1 MLGTQSAW
9 SFAGAHAPSG
19 LPAPATPQQHGGS
32 AGRGGQ
38 VGADATSKN
47 GPGVGGTHRAAP
59 GELPPAQRTV
69 AGKGPYDSDADR
81 TSVAPQR
88 VDPPAGAE
96 RDGAARMR
104 DKAKAAAGALPGP
117 ASGPGTG
124 RPTTAQA
131 PAAGGAEIPS
141 ARTASTSVYQNDDG
155 SRTTRFYPRP
165 VHFQQA
171 DGSWADI
178 DTAVVQKRSGRWQ
191 EKANADS
198 PDFAAGAADPA
209 LVSWSLDA
217 DHRLSYG
224 VQGASAVPASVSGS
238 TVTYAGVAGAAD
250 VQYDAEA
257 AGVKETLVLHDASAP
272 TTWTFPLNAT
282 GLTPALDPTGNV
294 EFKDAAGTVRLTI
307 PRGFMTDSA
316 VDPKSG
322 QGALSDGVEYRLV
335 TSEGHP
341 ALQLTLDSAW
351 LHDPHRVFP
360 VRVDPT
366 TNTQVGV
373 GQSTYVMSQ
382 FTANY
387 SSDSVLKVGTYDGGG
402 HVANSYL
409 YFPGVTSLG
418 NEYIES
424 AGLAMDDLWS
434 YECKP
439 HAVDVHQITSAWN
452 PSSINSYPGLSI
464 GGTLGTSSFYAGT
477 GCSNGTQWENVDL
490 GDAPSSPGTQLVAN
504 WSKGGANYGLAV
516 TASTTDSNAWKQFA
530 SVHSNYPPYLYV
542 TYSDWAATYSLV
554 GNVTPPTYTA
564 TGRQQVSMSNVAAN
578 WWNSTSMQMK
588 ARVFDSHGNETAGGP
603 LVGVPW
609 QQTPVQTGQTVTVDG
624 VIPALPP
631 GQTYSVCWDGYVGGT
646 TSLHDSYGVP
656 WLCESVTSQDTAP
669 QLDSVAPQSGTVVG
683 TLTPQLYAAGHD
695 PDNYPGTGLDYDF
708 QVWTAP
714 SSGSPQLAAESGW
727 QPNTSWAVPAGKLA
741 WNASYT
747 WQVKVGDHVTESQF
761 LGPLQFST
769 MVQQPPITSH
779 LGGAAGNGTGRTFDP
794 KVGNYTTDAVD
805 ADVASVGPALR
816 VARSY
821 NSLDPRTSN
830 LFGAGWSS
838 AFDMRVQP
846 DDDGSGA
853 VVLTDATGRSERMG
867 PDPQGGAQYT
877 PAQGE
882 YETLTAVSGGFVLLL
897 KNGTSYEFKAP
908 GGTGY
913 ALSTVKDAYGRTQA
927 FHYTAGRLD
936 TITDTGSG
944 RALHFTWTGAHVTRV
959 ATDPAT
965 GTDPS
970 TALSWT
976 YDYNPSDADE
986 LDRVCAPPAGGNS
999 APACTTYSYVAGSH
1013 QRSAVLD
1020 TSPASYWRLGEPS
1033 GTDAVSEV
1041 IENQGKDTAHYS
1053 SSGVTHGAAGPTSF
1067 GATAA
1072 AFDGQSGVVTL
1083 PQSLLDSSSYTS
1095 VGMWFRTTGQGVL
1108 FGYQTDAFP
1117 AATTGHNYTPAL
1129 YVGTSGKL
1137 YGEFWQG
1144 GVGPMA
1150 SSAAV
1155 NDGKWHHVVLTAAGN
1170 TQSLYL
1176 DGVAQ
1181 GQPLTGQVVATG
1193 QRTETVG
1200 GGFIGGWWP
1209 DEPYYSTSDNTG
1221 HAGYF
1226 TGSISDVA
1234 FYDHA
1239 LGQPAVSALY
1249 RAGTGASVE
1258 LAGVGLPS
1266 GKTKL
1271 SVAYDAKN
1279 DRATQVTDANGGVWK
1294 ITAPTVSG
1302 SVQEYRTAVAG
1313 SNPGGYW
1320 PLSDG
1325 QGTQASNQV
1334 YVPRPVPNNGTYSG
1348 VSPGAVGPVPGATAV
1363 SFDGSTSWAEIP
1375 SSFAPVQG
1383 PGAVGLWFRTTAP
1396 GVLVGY
1402 QSFLV
1407 GAAHTPG
1414 TDKWNPVLYVGTDG
1428 KLRGEVYNGT
1438 ASALTSGTAVTD
1450 GKWHFALL
1458 SADTPSTQTLY
1469 LDGAAVAGPVTGQ
1482 IVPNGTAHVYV
1493 GAGTSDGNWPAHPTD
1508 PAGHFTGQIADVT
1521 MFDHGLGAGTVGSLY
1536 AQATASGATAAAYD
1550 AAVVGARPTGYWRLN
1565 DPAGNSANELLSSAA
1580 LDQNLGTQH
1589 GTALGAV
1596 GPWASGTSTAAAF
1609 DGTGSYVQL
1618 PGAALPRWDVSA
1630 TVSAWFRTTAPGVI
1644 YAYQSFPLGQA
1655 PAAGDLT
1662 NPALYVGTDNK
1673 LHGELFGS
1681 ATAPAVSTETVT
1693 DGSWHLA
1700 TLTRS
1705 STTEQLYL
1713 DGRPTGSAVTG
1724 TKAYDGSGYAYLG
1737 AGTVQGWANAP
1748 SDSSGHFNGALADF
1762 SYYRYALAPA
1772 TIAAQYARATTPGTT
1787 GGLTAADGYRAQ
1799 VIDANARG
1807 YWRLDEPP
1815 GTTTA
1820 YDETGAALP
1829 DQASGTYTATTLGD
1843 RGPSGD
1849 QIQGAATFN
1858 GTTSVLQLP
1867 ATAAPVKGANSIE
1880 LWFRTS
1886 TAGVLYSYQS
1896 FPLGSPHTGGV
1907 DAWNPALYV
1916 GTDGKLYGALWTGTA
1931 ANALTTPQTVTDG
1944 KWHHAVLAADAGG
1957 QSLYLDGA
1965 QAATTSTAG
1974 QVFYN
1979 GSAYVYVG
1987 AGTDED
1993 SWPNH
1998 PADASGHFTGSIAEV
2013 ASYPARLDGATVAA
2027 HFKAMGNAA
2036 APTPVTTAQVTDPGG
2051 AVLKYR
2057 FDTRTNQLI
2066 SSADAS
2072 GNTTSYTYDT
2082 SGFLHTVTDADGH
2095 TTTLGHDARGNEV
2108 SRTTCRT
2115 ASSCQTAYRTY
2126 RLNATNPL
2134 DPTNDK
2140 LKTVSDAR
2148 SQSPTDTTY
2157 TTSYTYDAAGGLTSV
2172 TSPATGDFPKGRA
2185 TYTVITTGTEQAV
2198 DATGQPV
2205 AGATVPAGLNAAA
2218 SVPVDAGTVTQPG
2231 ALTVGQQTRYAY
2243 DAAGNLTRTIDPL
2256 GLTTTYRHDN
2266 LGRTTASTV
2275 TCSDCGPGGTATTST
2290 TTYTWD
2296 GQGRPLTRTDP
2307 ATTDAVT
2314 GTVHTAL
2321 TTSGYDVDGD
2331 PTSRTVSDTTGG
2343 DAPRTSTWAYNTA
2356 NDLLAA
2362 TTDPAGHRTTYTHD
2376 AFGRTTTTTDA
2387 LGTTRSFGYSGQG
2400 WLLQTAVTDYT
2411 GDPNH
2416 PTAAAPLA
2424 VEARTY
2430 DPAGRLAT
2438 VTDAMGRTTHTYY
2451 NDDDTVAEVDLDGFH
2466 NADGTLR
2473 DVVLQ
2478 QNTYDPAGN
2487 LTQRITGG
2495 GRTTVA
2501 NTWDAA
2507 GRSGSSTID
2516 PGGLN
2521 RTTRHTYD
2529 AAGRP
2534 LTTVLTDGTQTRETD
2549 SGYDQVGNL
2558 LTSTVRNSP
2567 QDSTTSYTYDQ
2578 RGLTLTSVTPDG
2590 NAAGATPAAHTT
2602 AYTHDALG
2610 RLTQI
2615 LEPTVTAHHFDP
2627 TTQADAAQQTV
2638 PVSRTGYDTF
2648 GDTVERDDADGN
2660 ITTYTYD
2667 ADSRPTAVSSPAYT
2681 RPGTTTTVTPTVT
2694 TAYDALGRPTTAT
2707 VDPGG
2712 LNRVT
2717 TYGYDQFG
2725 NTTKI
2730 TRPAVDGAAP
2740 TVLFGYD
2747 LDGELLT
2754 ETDPT
2759 GAVTQHTYDDLG
2771 RTATTTGLVRQP
2783 APAAYTTGYTYD
2795 DAGNRTSTT
2804 TPGRETSSTAYD
2816 AAGEPVS
2823 TTDALQ
2829 HTTTYAHDLTGD
2841 TTKITLPD
2849 RTGVTTDYDQ
2859 AGQPVAST
2867 PFDHNGTPLPGRRTG
2882 YDPDG
2887 NAVTSTD
2894 PNGHTTSYAYDADDR
2909 LVDQTEPLS
2918 ATTSITSRLGYDPT
2932 GQRTLYTDG
2941 NGNPTSYT
2949 YNSLGLPEST
2959 VEPPT
2964 AIDPVLADRTYTTG
2978 YDAALEAVTST
2989 EPGGVT
2995 ITTGF
3000 DAAGNRRTETAS
3012 GTGVTTATRT
3022 FGYDAAG
3029 RLLTSSA
3036 PAGTET
3042 YAYEDRGHLI
3052 SANGPTGNSTYQYD
3066 ADGRLTSRTDAAR
3079 TSTFGYDAAGRLTS
3093 TADPLTGALI
3103 GYQYDTADDLT
3114 GVTYGSGGATR
3125 AFGYDDQ
3132 HRLTSDTLKTPTG
3145 STEAS
3150 TAYTYDPA
3158 GNLTAQ
3164 TTTGLAGSGTHSY
3177 SYDWA
3182 GRLTSWDNGAAT
3194 TTYGYDNNGNRTQAG
3209 TTTATYDTRNRV
3221 LTSGSTTFTYT
3232 PRGTTASATT
3242 GGTTTSYDYDGF
3254 DQLVAT
3260 NGQNYGYDALGRL
3273 TAAGGHAFTY
3283 DGTSSS
3289 VTSDG
3294 TETYD
3299 RAPDGSLVS
3308 LSGTGGAV
3316 LPLTNQ
3322 HNDLVATFAPTGN
3335 AVSSSTAYDPWGRTT
3350 STSGTTHDLG
3360 YQGGWTDSS
3369 TNLVGTASRWYDPA
3383 TGTFTSR
3390 DTVDLGPSPSVN
3402 ANRYTYGNNNP
3413 LANQDPSGHSSCRGP
3428 EPDDGDGSPVRPGGG
3443 GGGGSGGGES
3453 AADAAAEYASNI
3465 AAGRML
3471 LAPEYSRN
3479 LAAGRMLLKPVTH
3492 WYVLSNGSVVWAQNQ
3507 SDANR
3512 MERNLEE
3519 QQREIDRRLQEE
3531 RDFELWEQEF
3541 NEERE
3546 SEYELLG
3553 TEGSSSHDIDIN
3565 ELAGLASIIPTGS
3578 GCGLGAPPGPTAK
3591 DGLNQKPGN
3600 AKPEDNGTP
3609 VDTAHNTL
3617 TLEPGTPTPGDS
3629 PGNPL
3634 DQAADPNPAAGGPSA
3649 DDIPGLI
3656 SPRSGSWIKSSLA
3669 DDVSA
3674 ETEGKIPHLSSDL
3687 SRITNQARTDAG
3699 EKAAEAGAS
3708 EAKVR
3713 NASKGGGNYI
3723 AVETKDGRVTVW
3735 RSIMFKGHSEKLFGL
3750 GAEDAGVDIEEVSR
3764 LYTEFEP
3771 CSLPGAFCANLLAK
3785 ILPEGAKVTYSW
3797 PYGDAD
3803 SRAVGR
3809 AERKAALDGLFGG

>member
-1 MLGTQSAW
+1 MRRPLVLALVLAVAVALGTQPAW
-9 SFAGAHAPSG
+9 SFAGAHAPSSVA
-19 LPAPATPQQHGGS
+19 APATPQQRGGS
-32 AGRGGQ
+32 AGRGGL
-38 VGADATSKN
+38 VGANATSKE
-47 GPGVGGTHRAAP
+47 GPGAGGEHRAAP
-59 GELPPAQRTV
+59 GELPSAQRSVT
-69 AGKGPYDSDADR
+69 GRGPQDSDAGR
-81 TSVAPQR
+81 SAVAPQR

-96 RDGAARMR
+96 RDEAARLR
-104 DKAKAAAGALPGP
+104 DKARAAAGALPSP
-117 ASGPGTG
+117 ATGPGTG
-124 RPTTAQA
+124 TPTTAQS
-131 PAAGGAEIPS
+131 PAAGGVEIPS

-165 VHFQQA
+165 VHFRQA

-198 PDFAAGAADPA
+198 PDFAANAADPA

-217 DHRLSYG
+217 DHKVSYG
-224 VQGASAVPASVSGS
+224 IQGASPVAASVSGS
-238 TVTYAGVAGAAD
+238 TVTYAGLAGPAD

-257 AGVKETLVLHDASAP
+257 DGVKETLVLHDASAA
-272 TTWTFPLNAT
+272 TTWTFPLTTT
-282 GLTPALDPTGNV
+282 GLTAEIDASGNAV
-294 EFKDAAGTVRLTI
+294 FKDAAGTVRVTI
-307 PRGFMTDSA
+307 PRGFMEDSA
-316 VDPKSG
+316 VDPRSG
-322 QGALSDGVEYRLV
+322 QGALSDGVGYRLV
-335 TSEGHP
+335 TAEGRP

-366 TNTQVGV
+366 TNAQVGV

-387 SSDSVLKVGTYDGGG
+387 SSDSVLKVGTYDGGS
-402 HVANSYL
+402 HIANSYL

-418 NEYIES
+418 NEFIES
-424 AGLAMDDLWS
+424 AGLSMDDLWS

-439 HAVDVHQITSAWN
+439 HAVDVHRITSAWN
-452 PSSINSYPGLSI
+452 PSSINTYPGLNV
-464 GGTLGTSSFYAGT
+464 GDTLGTSSFYAGT

-490 GDAPSSPGTQLVAN
+490 GDAPSSPGTQLVTS

-530 SVHSNYPPYLYV
+530 SVHSSYPPYLYV
-542 TYSDWAATYSLV
+542 TYSDWASTYSLV
-554 GNVTPPTYTA
+554 GNVTPPTYNA
-564 TGRQQVSMSNVAAN
+564 TGAQQVSMSNVAAN
-578 WWNSTSMQMK
+578 WWNSTSMQLR
-588 ARVFDSHGNETAGGP
+588 ARVFDQHGNETDGP
-603 LVGVPW
+603 LTGVPW
-609 QQTPVQTGQTVTVDG
+609 QQTPVQTGQTVTVAG

-631 GQTYSVCWDGYVGGT
+631 GQTYSVCWDGYVSGT

-669 QLDSVAPQSGTVVG
+669 QTDAVAPQSGTVVG
-683 TLTPQLYAAGHD
+683 TLTPQLYATGHD

-708 QVWTAP
+708 QVWTSPP
-714 SSGSPQLAAESGW
+714 SGTPQLAAESGW

-779 LGGAAGNGTGRTFDP
+779 LGGAAGDGTGRTFDP

-853 VVLTDATGRSERMG
+853 VVLTDATGRAERMG

-882 YETLTAVSGGFVLLL
+882 YETLTAVTGGFVLLL
-897 KNGTSYEFKAP
+897 KDGTSYEFKAP
-908 GGTGY
+908 AGTGY
-913 ALSTVKDAYGRTQA
+913 ALSTVKDAYGRAQA
-927 FHYTAGRLD
+927 LHYTAGRLD

-959 ATDPAT
+959 ATDPVT
-965 GTDPS
+965 GTDPA
-970 TALSWT
+970 TALTWT
-976 YDYNPSDADE
+976 YGYNPANADE
-986 LDRVCAPPAGGNS
+986 LDQVCAPPAGGNS
-999 APACTTYSYVAGSH
+999 APACTTYSYAAGSH

-1020 TSPASYWRLGEPS
+1020 TSPASYWRLAESS
-1033 GTDAVSEV
+1033 GTNAASEV
-1041 IENQGKDTAHYS
+1041 IENQGKDLAHYS
-1053 SSGVTHGAAGPTSF
+1053 SSGVTLGAAGPTAS

-1072 AFDGQSGVVTL
+1072 AFDGQSGVAVL
-1083 PQSLLDSSSYTS
+1083 PQNLLDSSSYTS
-1095 VGMWFRTTGQGVL
+1095 VSLWFRTTGQGVL

-1144 GVGPMA
+1144 GVSPMA
-1150 SSAAV
+1150 STAAV
-1155 NDGKWHHVVLTAAGN
+1155 NDGTWHHAVLTAAGN

-1193 QRTETVG
+1193 QRTESVG
-1200 GGFIGGWWP
+1200 GGFIGGGWP
-1209 DEPYYSTSDNTG
+1209 DEPFHNTGDNTG

-1226 TGSISDVA
+1226 AGSISDVA

-1239 LGQPAVSALY
+1239 LGQPAVSALR

-1258 LAGVGLPS
+1258 LTGVALPS

-1271 SVAYDAKN
+1271 AVAYDAKS
-1279 DRATQVTDANGGVWK
+1279 DRATQVTDADGGVWK

-1313 SNPGGYW
+1313 ANPGGYW

-1325 QGTQASNQV
+1325 QGTQAYNQV
-1334 YVPRPVPNNGTYSG
+1334 YVPRPTPNNGTTSG
-1348 VSPGAVGPVPGATAV
+1348 VSPGAAGPVPGSTAA

-1402 QSFLV
+1402 QSFVV
-1407 GAAHTPG
+1407 GAGHVPG

-1428 KLRGEVYNGT
+1428 KLRGEIYNST
-1438 ASALTSGTAVTD
+1438 ASALTSGSAVTD

-1482 IVPNGTAHVYV
+1482 IVPDGTAHVYI
-1493 GAGTSDGNWPAHPTD
+1493 GAGTSDGGWPAHPTD
-1508 PAGHFTGQIADVT
+1508 PAGHFTGQIADVA
-1521 MFDHGLGAGTVGSLY
+1521 MFDHGVGASTVGSLY

-1550 AAVVGARPTGYWRLN
+1550 AAVVGAHPTGYWRLN
-1565 DPAGNSANELLSSAA
+1565 DPAGNAANELVSSAA
-1580 LDQNLGTQH
+1580 LDQNLGTHH
-1589 GTALGAV
+1589 GTALGTA
-1596 GPWASGTSTAAAF
+1596 GPWASGTSTAASF
-1609 DGTGSYVQL
+1609 DGTTSYVQL
-1618 PGAALPRWDVSA
+1618 PGGAVPRWDIAA

-1644 YAYQSFPLGQA
+1644 YAYQTFPLGQS
-1655 PAAGDLT
+1655 PATGDLT

-1693 DGSWHLA
+1693 DGGWHLA
-1700 TLTRS
+1700 TLTRTG
-1705 STTEQLYL
+1705 TTQQLYL

-1724 TKAYDGSGYAYLG
+1724 TKAFNGTGYAYLG

-1748 SDSSGHFNGALADF
+1748 ADTSGHFNGALADF
-1762 SYYRYALAPA
+1762 SLYRYALAPA

-1799 VIDANARG
+1799 VVDANARG

-1815 GTTTA
+1815 GTATA

-1867 ATAAPVKGANSIE
+1867 ATAAPVKGPNSIE

-1886 TAGVLYSYQS
+1886 AAGVLYSYQS
-1896 FPLGSPHTGGV
+1896 FPLGAAHTPGV
-1907 DAWNPALYV
+1907 DQWNPALYV
-1916 GTDGKLYGALWTGTA
+1916 GTDGKLYGALWTGDA
-1931 ANALTTPQTVTDG
+1931 ANSLVTAGTVTDG
-1944 KWHHAVLAADAGG
+1944 AWHHAVLAGDNTG

-1965 QAATTSTAG
+1965 QAATSSTAR
-1974 QVFYN
+1974 QIYYN

-1987 AGTDED
+1987 AGADEN

-2013 ASYPARLDGATVAA
+2013 AFYPARLDSATVAA
-2027 HFKAMGNAA
+2027 HFKAMGNAS
-2036 APTPVTTAQVTDPGG
+2036 APTPVTTAQVTDPAG

-2066 SSADAS
+2066 SNADAS

-2082 SGFLHTVTDADGH
+2082 SGFLHTVTDPDGH

-2115 ASSCQTAYRTY
+2115 AASCQTGYRTY
-2126 RLNATNPL
+2126 LLDQANPL
-2134 DPTNDK
+2134 NPTNDK
-2140 LKTVSDAR
+2140 LRTASDAR
-2148 SQSPTDTTY
+2148 AQSPTDTTY

-2172 TSPATGDFPKGRA
+2172 TTPATGDFPKGRT
-2185 TYTVITTGTEQAV
+2185 TYTVITAGTEQAV
-2198 DATGQPV
+2198 DANGQPV
-2205 AGATVPAGLNAAA
+2205 AGATVPAGLNAAT

-2231 ALTVGQQTRYAY
+2231 TLTAAQQIRYAY
-2243 DAAGNLTRTIDPL
+2243 DTTGNLTRTVDPL

-2266 LGRTTASTV
+2266 LGRTTARTV
-2275 TCSDCGPGGTATTST
+2275 TCGNCGPGGTASTST

-2314 GTVHTAL
+2314 GTVHTGL
-2321 TTSGYDVDGD
+2321 TTSGYDADGD
-2331 PTSRTVSDTTGG
+2331 LTTRTVSDTTGG
-2343 DAPRTSTWAYNTA
+2343 DAPRTSTWTYDTA
-2356 NDLLAA
+2356 HDLLTA

-2376 AFGRTTTTTDA
+2376 VFGRTTTTTDA

-2400 WLLQTAVTDYT
+2400 WLLQTAVANYT

-2466 NADGTLR
+2466 NANGTLR

-2487 LTQRITGG
+2487 LTQRVTGG
-2495 GRTTVA
+2495 GRTTVV
-2501 NTWDAA
+2501 NSWDAA
-2507 GRSGSSTID
+2507 GRSSSTTID
-2516 PGGLN
+2516 PGGLD
-2521 RTTRHTYD
+2521 RSTRYTYD

-2549 SGYDQVGNL
+2549 STYDPVGHV
-2558 LTSTVRNSP
+2558 LTSTVKNSP
-2567 QDSTTSYTYDQ
+2567 QNATTSYTYDQ

-2590 NAAGATPAAHTT
+2590 NAAGATPAAYTT
-2602 AYTHDALG
+2602 GYTHDALG

-2627 TTQADAAQQTV
+2627 ATQADAAQQTA

-2648 GDTVERDDADGN
+2648 GDTVEQDDADGN

-2667 ADSRPTAVSSPAYT
+2667 ADSEPTAVSSPAYT
-2681 RPGTTTTVTPTVT
+2681 PPGTTATVTSTVT
-2694 TAYDALGRPTTAT
+2694 TTYDALGRPTAST

-2717 TYGYDQFG
+2717 AYGYDQFG
-2725 NTTKI
+2725 NTAKV
-2730 TRPAVDGAAP
+2730 TRPAVDGSTP
-2740 TVLFGYD
+2740 TTLLGHD
-2747 LDGELLT
+2747 LDGELLS

-2759 GAVTQHTYDDLG
+2759 GATTQYTYDDLG
-2771 RTATTTGLVRQP
+2771 RTATTTRLVRQP
-2783 APAAYTTGYTYD
+2783 TAAAFTTTYTHD
-2795 DAGNRTSTT
+2795 DAGNQTSAT
-2804 TPGRETSSTAYD
+2804 TPGRETSTAAFN
-2816 AAGEPVS
+2816 AAGETVS

-2829 HTTTYAHDLTGD
+2829 HTTSYAHDLTGGV
-2841 TTKITLPD
+2841 TKVTLPD
-2849 RTGVTTDYDQ
+2849 RTGVTTAYDQ
-2859 AGQPVAST
+2859 AEQPVASV
-2867 PFDHNGTPLPGRRTG
+2867 PFAHDGTALPGQQTG

-2894 PNGHTTSYAYDADDR
+2894 ANGHTTSYAYDAADR
-2909 LVDQTEPLS
+2909 MVRQTEPLS
-2918 ATTSITSRLGYDPT
+2918 ATATITTQLGYDPT
-2932 GQRTLYTDG
+2932 GRRTLYTDG

-2959 VEPPT
+2959 IEPPT

-2978 YDAALEAVTST
+2978 YDAALEAVTSA

-3000 DAAGNRRTETAS
+3000 DAAGNRRTETAA

-3022 FGYDAAG
+3022 FGYDADG

-3042 YAYEDRGHLI
+3042 YSYEDRGHLT
-3052 SANGPTGNSTYQYD
+3052 SASGPTGNSTYQYD
-3066 ADGRLTSRTDAAR
+3066 ADGRLASRTDASR
-3079 TSTFGYDAAGRLTS
+3079 TTTFGYDADGRLTS

-3103 GYQYDTADDLT
+3103 GYQYDTVDDLT

-3125 AFGYDDQ
+3125 TFGYDDQ

-3145 STEAS
+3145 GTEAS
-3150 TAYTYDPA
+3150 IAYAYDPA
-3158 GNLTAQ
+3158 GNLTTQ
-3164 TTTGLAGSGTHSY
+3164 TTTGLTGSGSHSY
-3177 SYDWA
+3177 GYDWA
-3182 GRLTSWDNGAAT
+3182 GRLTSWDNGTAT
-3194 TTYGYDNNGNRTQAG
+3194 TTYGYDGNGNRTRAG
-3209 TTTATYDTRNRV
+3209 STTATYDTRNRV
-3221 LTSGSTTFTYT
+3221 LSSGGTTFTYT

-3242 GGTTTSYDYDGF
+3242 GAATTSYTYDGF

-3260 NGQNYGYDALGRL
+3260 GSQNYSYDALGRL
-3273 TAAGGHAFTY
+3273 TGTGGHAFTY
-3283 DGTSSS
+3283 DGASSS
-3289 VTSDG
+3289 ITSDG

-3299 RAPDGSLVS
+3299 RTPDGSLVS
-3308 LSGTGGAV
+3308 LSGSGGAV

-3322 HNDLVATFAPTGN
+3322 HGDLVATFAPTGS
-3335 AVSSSTAYDPWGRTT
+3335 AVSSSTAYDPWGQ
-3350 STSGTTHDLG
+3350 STGASGAAHDLG
-3360 YQGGWTDSS
+3360 YQGGWTDST

-3390 DTVDLGPSPSVN
+3390 DTADLGSSPSVN
-3402 ANRYTYGNNNP
+3402 ANRYTYGSNNP

-3428 EPDDGDGSPVRPGGG
+3428 APDDGDDSPVRTGDGGG
-3443 GGGGSGGGES
+3443 GGGGGGES
-3453 AADAAAEYASNI
+3453 AADRAAEYANNI

-3471 LAPEYSRN
+3471 LASEYSRN
-3479 LAAGRMLLKPVTH
+3479 IAAGQMLLKPVTH

-3531 RDFELWEQEF
+3531 RDFEEWEREF
-3541 NEERE
+3541 NEERVE
-3546 SEYELLG
+3546 EYELLG
-3553 TEGSSSHDIDIN
+3553 ELGSSSHDIDIN
-3565 ELAGLASIIPTGS
+3565 ELAGLASIIPGGS
-3578 GCGLGAPPGPTAK
+3578 SCSLGTPPGPTAK
-3591 DGLNQKPGN
+3591 DGLHQKPGN
-3600 AKPEDNGTP
+3600 DKPVDNGTP
-3609 VDTAHNTL
+3609 ADTAHNTL
-3617 TLEPGTPTPGDS
+3617 TPEPGTPNPGDS

-3634 DQAADPNPAAGGPSA
+3634 HPDADPNPAALGTPSSVPALPPGSNRIALSTALKSWQRTEDYMRNMYDGKTKTFKADPEQDSVDGFPITDTGQRNVDAYAPQGNGKALAVEVKGYQRYRNKTVLIDGQEFVIQVKNYVPLGDIEHQIAKDVALRAMDPTYDPRWVFAGAGPSA
-3649 DDIPGLI
+3649 E
-3656 SPRSGSWIKSSLA
+3656 A
-3669 DDVSA
+3669 A
-3674 ETEGKIPHLSSDL
+3674 
-3687 SRITNQARTDAG
+3687 ARLN
-3699 EKAAEAGAS
+3699 EAGIIWIWH
-3708 EAKVR
+3708 
-3713 NASKGGGNYI
+3713 N
-3723 AVETKDGRVTVW
+3723 
-3735 RSIMFKGHSEKLFGL
+3735 
-3750 GAEDAGVDIEEVSR
+3750 
-3764 LYTEFEP
+3764 
-3771 CSLPGAFCANLLAK
+3771 
-3785 ILPEGAKVTYSW
+3785 
-3797 PYGDAD
+3797 PY
-3803 SRAVGR
+3803 
-3809 AERKAALDGLFGG
+3809 